1 MKWNLQMLAEAIMYS
16 SIQFAI
22 ASVEMSSSFSVKNFA
37 KDQETLNNA
46 KEALFN
52 YMKIGMYW
60 TMGNVFLLYCKYG
73 TMGAVAGFLSN
84 FAIIMWMSYNYH
96 KAFRFAVNKYNL
108 VMPKFF

>member
-1 MKWNLQMLAEAIMYS
+1 MKWNLQMFAEAIMYS

-52 YMKIGMYW
+52 YMKVGLYW
-60 TMGNVFLLYCKYG
+60 TLGNVILLYCKYG
-73 TMGAVAGFLSN
+73 TMGAVAGFATNL
-84 FAIIMWMSYNYH
+84 AILGWMSHNYH
-96 KAFRFAVNKYNL
+96 KAFQFAVDKHNL
-108 VMPKFF
+108 IMPKFF